1 MQPKYVTISTSI
13 IILVLIVSI
22 IWYFYYRT
30 RVNRKKK
37 ELLARKLAYVEIKKI
52 EIPEKIEEKKE
63 IFYQLNTH
71 PIKLNLY
78 SKSCFQNYSL
88 IRIYQKI
95 VVKTY
100 WLNEPF
106 HSEFSKLLQFIG
118 NNNLWIRD
126 PKTREIIINV
136 RDNNNKLSKKISMTV
151 LSLSEVLEDT
161 LDDLMLYLKRQN
173 IYVQDDIQNAILSA
187 SIYVLSQSGEIDIV
201 SKTLGIKYS
210 DQEGL
215 QSALIEKICE
225 NISLETKNNLIY
237 NDYLNSIP
245 IKKIYN
251 QILFNSKQYPY
262 TFSVDNPTTPVI
274 KLLSYLPKKQLL
286 SIC

>member
-1 MQPKYVTISTSI
+1 MQLKYVTMSTNI

-22 IWYFYYRT
+22 IWYFYYRI
-30 RVNRKKK
+30 RENQKKK
-37 ELLARKLAYVEIKKI
+37 ELLARKLAYVKIKKI
-52 EIPEKIEEKKE
+52 EIPEKIEKKKE
-63 IFYQLNTH
+63 IFYELNTH
-71 PIKLNLY
+71 PIKLSLY
-78 SKSCFQNYSL
+78 SKSCFHNYGL
-88 IRIYQKI
+88 ARIYQNI

-118 NNNLWIRD
+118 SNNLWIRD

-161 LDDLMLYLKRQN
+161 LNELILYLKRQN
-173 IYVQDDIQNAILSA
+173 IYAQYDIQNAILSA
-187 SIYVLSQSGEIDIV
+187 SIYILSQSGEIDII
-201 SKTLGIKYS
+201 SKTLGIIYS

-215 QSALIEKICE
+215 QSALIEKICGD
-225 NISLETKNNLIY
+225 ISSETKNNLIY

-245 IKKIYN
+245 IKEIYN
-251 QILFNSKQYPY
+251 QILFDSKQYPY

-274 KLLSYLPKKQLL
+274 KLLSYLPKKQLI